1 MIRQEDELMSSISVL
16 LAEDHVITRQGIR
29 RLLEN
34 EKGVKVIGEA
44 GDGEEAVQMVT
55 ELKPDVVIMDIAMP
69 RLNGIEATR
78 QIKLIHPHTAVLILS
93 AYDDDEYVFALLKA
107 GAAGYLLKSVS
118 GDELTRAIQAVYKGE
133 PVLDPIVA
141 RKVMN
146 YFRLPG
152 KVRKLESPSEHLSE
166 REIDIIKLAAR
177 GMTNKDIAD
186 KLHLSNRTVE
196 GHLRTIFNKLGVGS
210 RTEAVLYGLRKGWLI
225 LEELP

>member
-1 MIRQEDELMSSISVL
+1 MSSISVL

-29 RLLEN
+29 RLIED

-44 GDGEEAVQMVT
+44 SDGEEAVQMT
-55 ELKPDVVIMDIAMP
+55 TDLKPDIIIMDIAMP
-69 RLNGIEATR
+69 KLNGIEATR
-78 QIKLIHPHTAVLILS
+78 QIKLISPRTAVLILS
-93 AYDDDEYVFALLKA
+93 AYDDDEYVFALLKV
-107 GAAGYLLKSVS
+107 GAAGYLLKNVS
-118 GDELTRAIQAVYKGE
+118 GDELARAIRAVYKGE

-146 YFRLPG
+146 YFKLPG
-152 KVRKLESPSEHLSE
+152 KARGLERPSEHLSN
-166 REIDIIKLAAR
+166 RETDILKLAAK

-210 RTEAVLYGLRKGWLI
+210 RTEAVLYGLRKGWFT

>member
-1 MIRQEDELMSSISVL
+1 MSSINVL

-29 RLLEN
+29 RLIED

-44 GDGEEAVQMVT
+44 SDGEEAVQMT
-55 ELKPDVVIMDIAMP
+55 TDLKPDIIIMDIAMP
-69 RLNGIEATR
+69 KLNGIEATR
-78 QIKLIHPHTAVLILS
+78 QIKLISPRTAVLILS
-93 AYDDDEYVFALLKA
+93 AYDDDEYVFALLKV
-107 GAAGYLLKSVS
+107 GAAGYLLKNVS
-118 GDELTRAIQAVYKGE
+118 GDELTRAIRAVYKGE

-146 YFRLPG
+146 YFKLPG
-152 KVRKLESPSEHLSE
+152 KARGLERPSEHLSN
-166 REIDIIKLAAR
+166 RETDILKLAAK

-210 RTEAVLYGLRKGWLI
+210 RTEAVLYGLRKGWFT